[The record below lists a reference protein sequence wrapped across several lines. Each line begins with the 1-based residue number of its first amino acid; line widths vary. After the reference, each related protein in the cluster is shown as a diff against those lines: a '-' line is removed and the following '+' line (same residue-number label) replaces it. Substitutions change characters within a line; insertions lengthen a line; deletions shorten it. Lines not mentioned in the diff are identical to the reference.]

1 MPPGRL
7 CSAHDSGACVDN
19 LNSTAAAVE
28 MHVPVDQRVQRKI
41 APLADPF
48 ARMKAVADLAD
59 EDVSGSN
66 FFAAESLHAEALRV
80 GVTTVTARALSFFMC
95 HGNHLSAKTAPRA
108 DRAGGNEMLY

>member
-59 EDVSGSN
+59 EDISGSHLL
-66 FFAAESLHAEALRV
+66 AAEPFHAETLRV
-80 GVTTVTARALSFFMC
+80 RVTSVSAGALSFFVC
-95 HGNHLSAKTAPRA
+95 HEITSPRELF
-108 DRAGGNEMLY
+108 RRQTGRRSGMSC